1 MNEVLAEFIVCC
13 AVCSL
18 MIACWFDVYVSV
30 KAKREIKKLDK
41 RVTALEEGRV
51 SDVNN

>member
-18 MIACWFDVYVSV
+18 MVACWFDVYVCF
-30 KAKREIKKLDK
+30 KTKREIKKLEE
-41 RVTALEEGRV
+41 RVTALEEGSE
-51 SDVNN
+51 SDVKN